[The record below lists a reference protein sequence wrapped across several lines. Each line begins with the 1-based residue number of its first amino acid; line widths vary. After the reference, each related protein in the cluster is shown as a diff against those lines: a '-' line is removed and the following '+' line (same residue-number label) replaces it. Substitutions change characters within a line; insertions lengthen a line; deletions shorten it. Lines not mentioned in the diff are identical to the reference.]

1 MRVLVTGAAGF
12 IGSHA
17 ADRLLER
24 GHEVLGLDNFDPY
37 YAPAQKRRNIAHALQ
52 HPRYAFL
59 EGDVRKPD
67 DVGRAFSLARPDL
80 VVHLAAKAG
89 VRASLADPRAYLEVN
104 ELGLLHVLEACRPA
118 RTPLLLASTSS
129 VYGATARVPFDEDD
143 AADHPLSPY
152 AATKRAAEQMAH
164 VYHHLHGC
172 SIAALRFF
180 TVYGPRGRPDM
191 AVAGFTRALRAGHPI
206 RLHGEET
213 ARDFTYVDDIVDGIE
228 GAISWVQTGPR
239 YGVFN
244 LGRTEPV
251 RVRTLIEELATRL
264 GCRADIVLGRLEP
277 TESPRT
283 AAHIARAAEAFG
295 YAPRISLPEGL
306 DRWIRW
312 YRESQES
319 PHVAGE
325 E

>member
-1 MRVLVTGAAGF
+1 MRILVTGAAGF
-12 IGSHA
+12 IGSHT
-17 ADRLLER
+17 ADRLLAR
-24 GHEVLGLDNFDPY
+24 GHEVVGIDNFDPY
-37 YAPAQKRRNIAHALQ
+37 YAASQKQRNVASARRD
-52 HPRYAFL
+52 PRYALL
-59 EGDVRKPD
+59 EGDVRRAS
-67 DVGRAFSLARPDL
+67 DVRAAFERARPEA

-89 VRASLADPRAYLEVN
+89 VRASLADPEAYLEVN
-104 ELGLLHVLEACRPA
+104 ELGLLHVLEACRPG

-129 VYGATARVPFDEDD
+129 VYGATARVPFEESD
-143 AADHPLSPY
+143 AADLPLSPY
-152 AATKRAAEQMAH
+152 ASTKRAAELLAH
-164 VYHHLHGC
+164 SYHHLHGLA
-172 SIAALRFF
+172 IAALRFF

-191 AVAGFTRALRAGHPI
+191 AVASFTRALRAGRSI

-228 GAISWVQTGPR
+228 GALTWVREAPR

-251 RVRTLIEELATRL
+251 RVRVLVEELAREL
-264 GCRADIVLGRLEP
+264 GCTPQIELGRLEP

-283 AAHIARAAEAFG
+283 AANIARAAAAFG
-295 YAPRISLPEGL
+295 YAPRVSLREGL
-306 DRWIRW
+306 QRWARW
-312 YRESQES
+312 YLASPES

>member
-1 MRVLVTGAAGF
+1 MRALVTGAAGF
-12 IGSHA
+12 IGSHTV
-17 ADRLLER
+17 DRLLAR
-24 GHEVLGLDNFDPY
+24 GHEVVGIDNFDPY
-37 YAPAQKRRNIAHALQ
+37 YAASQKRRNLVRALA
-52 HPRYAFL
+52 HPRFAL
-59 EGDVRKPD
+59 REGDVRRVD
-67 DVGRAFSLARPDL
+67 DVRAAFERAQPEV

-89 VRASLADPRAYLEVN
+89 VRASLADPQAYLEVN
-104 ELGLLHVLEACRPA
+104 ELGLLHVLEACRER

-129 VYGATARVPFDEDD
+129 VYGASAHVPFEESD
-143 AADHPLSPY
+143 AADLPLSPY
-152 AATKRAAEQMAH
+152 ASTKRAAELLAH
-164 VYHHLHGC
+164 SYYHLHGLA
-172 SIAALRFF
+172 IAALRFF

-191 AVAGFTRALRAGHPI
+191 AVASFTRALRAGRSI

-228 GAISWVQTGPR
+228 GALRWVQGTPR

-251 RVRTLIEELATRL
+251 RVRVLVEELARAL
-264 GCRADIVLGRLEP
+264 GCPASIELGRLEP

-283 AAHIARAAEAFG
+283 AANIARAAAAFG
-295 YAPRISLPEGL
+295 YAPQVSLAEGL
-306 DRWIRW
+306 QRWVRW
-312 YRESQES
+312 YFESPES